1 MREGHPDEQNQQ
13 HKQNRKPERRPNRAP
28 RDHYQE
34 VTDRIIAALEA
45 GTPPWRKP
53 WDPDKAGGPAMP
65 RNATTGQRYRG
76 INVLTLG
83 MSALAFSSGDPRWAT
98 YKQAEDRGWQVRK
111 GERGTTGYF
120 FKKLELRDDRTD
132 GSGPEDGEDN
142 VRRIPLL
149 RAFTLFHASQI
160 DGIPDFIPPTIEEA
174 PWRAPEAAEI
184 IIANSGAVDPLWWRE
199 RVLFAIDGS
208 HSDAAAR
215 GLCHGREGFCG
226 TMMHE
231 LSHWTGA
238 EARLNRD
245 LRNHFGSHDYA
256 REELRA
262 EIGQMMVCGELG
274 IASPTA
280 IFPTTPPTSRPGWKS
295 CAPTARRFSARR
307 PTRNASPITCSP
319 SIPITRTGR
328 PGRRRMSPPPMTA
341 TRPNAG
347 TDVHRGVMPT
357 R

>member
-1 MREGHPDEQNQQ
+1 M
-13 HKQNRKPERRPNRAP
+13 NRTSSTSKTGNRSGGPNGAP
-28 RDHYQE
+28 RDHYQD
-34 VTDRIIAALEA
+34 VTNRIIEALEA
-45 GTPPWRKP
+45 GTPPWRRP

-83 MSALAFSSGDPRWAT
+83 MSTLAFSSGDPRWAT
-98 YKQAEDRGWQVRK
+98 YKQAEERGWQVRK

-132 GSGPEDGEDN
+132 GSGPEGDDT

-149 RAFTLFHASQI
+149 RSFSLFHASQI
-160 DGIPDFIPPTIEEA
+160 EGIPDFIPPTIEEA

-184 IIANSGAVDPLWWRE
+184 IIANSGAAVRFGGEKAFYSPSTDHIQMPPHAA
-199 RVLFAIDGS
+199 FATVT
-208 HSDAAAR
+208 
-215 GLCHGREGFCG
+215 GFCG
-226 TMMHE
+226 TMIHE

-238 EARLNRD
+238 PPRLNRD

-274 IASPTA
+274 IAGGDFSNNA
-280 IFPTTPPTSRPGWKS
+280 AYVAAWLERLRSDRREIFRAAADAQRIADYLLAFHPDYANRQAGPPDNESAAGDGDAAE
-295 CAPTARRFSARR
+295 APE
-307 PTRNASPITCSP
+307 PM
-319 SIPITRTGR
+319 SI
-328 PGRRRMSPPPMTA
+328 A
-341 TRPNAG
+341 A
-347 TDVHRGVMPT
+347 
-357 R
+357 